1 MKIEE
6 LIQNKKEDILRLSAQ
21 HGARNIRIFGSV
33 SRGEESADSDIDILV
48 ELDKGRSL
56 LDISGLTLDLQQL
69 LGRKVD
75 VLTEKSLHWYIR
87 DKILKEARQL

>member
-1 MKIEE
+1 MKISK
-6 LIQNKKEDILRLSAQ
+6 LIQNKREDIIRLSAL
-21 HGARNIRIFGSV
+21 HGASNIRIFGSV
-33 SRGEESADSDIDILV
+33 SRGEESLESDIDFLV
-48 ELDKGRSL
+48 ELEKGRSL

>member
-1 MKIEE
+1 MKISE
-6 LIQNKKEDILRLSAQ
+6 IIHNKREDIIRLSAR

-33 SRGEESADSDIDILV
+33 LRGEERMDSDIDILV
-48 ELDKGRSL
+48 ELEKGRSL
-56 LDISGLTLDLQQL
+56 LDISGLSLDLQQL

-87 DKILKEARQL
+87 DRIVKEARQI